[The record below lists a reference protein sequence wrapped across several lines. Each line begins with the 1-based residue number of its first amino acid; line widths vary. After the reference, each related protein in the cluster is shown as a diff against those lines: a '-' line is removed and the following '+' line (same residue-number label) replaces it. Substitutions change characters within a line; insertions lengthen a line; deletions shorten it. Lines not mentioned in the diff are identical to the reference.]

1 MTTRI
6 PPEQLEQAAARLD
19 QLADELGQISTW
31 MLSDNHAVHRRRLD
45 IHQSLDWD
53 LAAAGVPA
61 EQRTTLA
68 FGIGYETAVL
78 RWFGQLPDSMN
89 PGGGAPAG

>member
-1 MTTRI
+1 MRREI
-6 PPEQLEQAAARLD
+6 LHGGNVSGPRSVPGS
-19 QLADELGQISTW
+19 GQRGERSQSGVGWTST
-31 MLSDNHAVHRRRLD
+31 
-45 IHQSLDWD
+45 SLDRD

-68 FGIGYETAVL
+68 FGIGYGTAVL

-89 PGGGAPAG
+89 RDGGAPAG